1 MGTRFYVTAENVEEV
16 ISKMKDIYTIDDTYT
31 LNTPNI
37 LAFFGG
43 WNDEGWVFE
52 SEWFEDGFESFED
65 LCVAFED
72 WLYEQ

>member
-1 MGTRFYVTAENVEEV
+1 MESRFYVTAENVEEL
-16 ISKMKDIYTIDDTYT
+16 ISKMKSIYTLEEHDIR
-31 LNTPNI
+31 
-37 LAFFGG
+37 AFFGG

-65 LCVAFED
+65 LCITFED

>member
-1 MGTRFYVTAENVEEV
+1 MENQFYVTAENVEEL
-16 ISKMKDIYTIDDTYT
+16 ISKMKTIYTVDERD
-31 LNTPNI
+31 I

-43 WNDEGWVFE
+43 WNNEGWVFE